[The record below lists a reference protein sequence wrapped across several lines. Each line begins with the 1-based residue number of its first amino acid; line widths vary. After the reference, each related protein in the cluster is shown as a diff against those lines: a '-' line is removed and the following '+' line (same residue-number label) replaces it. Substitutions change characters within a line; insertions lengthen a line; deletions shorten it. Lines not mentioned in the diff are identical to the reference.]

1 MDLENALITS
11 DNIYFAQNAIDAG
24 ADAFTKGLKHLG
36 LMKRFRTNF
45 RLKSLQSLTAS
56 LIPEILLGDTGYG
69 QGQMLMSPLHL
80 AADYTAFVTDGN
92 LVKPTLIKD
101 GEKHRKS
108 GISKWYR
115 KPMPK
120 KSQKG

>member
-1 MDLENALITS
+1 MPE
-11 DNIYFAQNAIDAG
+11 
-24 ADAFTKGLKHLG
+24 
-36 LMKRFRTNF
+36 RT
-45 RLKSLQSLTAS
+45 RLQRIKTFGFDEEIPYQFPIEKSSIANGKLDS
-56 LIPEILLGDTGYG
+56 EILLGDTGYG

-108 GISKWYR
+108 GISKWCR